1 MLSLPIQPLIL
12 HVYHR
17 LGTRSMRKK
26 MVEGPEG
33 EGRKAGLL
41 FPVIFNRMA
50 KTPMTVRAVVKSMRP
65 AQWTKNLFVFAALIF
80 SQRFFSA
87 PLLLKTAG
95 AFLSFCV
102 ISGAFYIFN
111 DLRDREEDRAH
122 PKKSQRP
129 IAKGEISPSEALAL
143 FGVLAAAALAMAFL
157 LGRGFFWAVL
167 VYFFLQ
173 IAYSLRL
180 KQVVILDIFV
190 IAAGFVIRV
199 VAGGLVIGVP
209 ISSWLLIC
217 ATLLALLLSMG
228 KRRHELLLLEN
239 KAIEHRPILKE
250 YSAYLLDQMIAVVTA
265 STLIAYCLYTISPE
279 TVDKFG
285 TSHLIWTTPFVLYG
299 IFRYL
304 YLVHLKGKGGSP
316 EEIIIQDRP
325 MLVNIVLWIG
335 AVILVLYLRK

>member
-1 MLSLPIQPLIL
+1 
-12 HVYHR
+12 
-17 LGTRSMRKK
+17 
-26 MVEGPEG
+26 
-33 EGRKAGLL
+33 
-41 FPVIFNRMA
+41 
-50 KTPMTVRAVVKSMRP
+50 MTISAVVRSVRP

-80 SQRFFSA
+80 AREFFSF

-95 AFLSFCV
+95 AFFAFCV
-102 ISGAFYIFN
+102 VSGAFYIFN

-129 IAKGEISPSEALAL
+129 IAKGEISTGEALIL
-143 FGVLAAAALAMAFL
+143 FFLLAAIGLAAAFF
-157 LGRGFFWAVL
+157 LGRNFFLAVAI
-167 VYFFLQ
+167 YFLLQ

-199 VAGGLVIGVP
+199 VAGGLVISVP

-217 ATLLALLLSMG
+217 TTLLALLLSMG
-228 KRRHELLLLEN
+228 KRRHELTLLEN
-239 KAIEHRPILKE
+239 RATEHRPILKE

-265 STLIAYCLYTISPE
+265 STLIAYCLYTISDE
-279 TVDKFG
+279 TIQKFG
-285 TSHLIWTTPFVLYG
+285 TTNLIWTAPFVLYG

-316 EEIIIQDRP
+316 EEIIIHDRP
-325 MLVNIVLWIG
+325 MLLNIMLWIG
-335 AVILVLYLRK
+335 TVILVLYLRK

>member
-1 MLSLPIQPLIL
+1 
-12 HVYHR
+12 
-17 LGTRSMRKK
+17 
-26 MVEGPEG
+26 
-33 EGRKAGLL
+33 
-41 FPVIFNRMA
+41 
-50 KTPMTVRAVVKSMRP
+50 MTLTAMTIRAVVKSMRP

-80 SQRFFSA
+80 AQKFFSA
-87 PLLLKTAG
+87 PLLVKTAG
-95 AFLSFCV
+95 AFFSFCL

-129 IAKGEISPSEALAL
+129 IARGEIRPSEALIL
-143 FGVLAAAALAMAFL
+143 FLVIAAAGLAAA
-157 LGRGFFWAVL
+157 
-167 VYFFLQ
+167 FFLEFKFFLAVVAYLFLQ
-173 IAYSLRL
+173 LAYSLKL

-199 VAGGLVIGVP
+199 VAGGLVIAVP

-217 ATLLALLLSMG
+217 TTLLALLLSMG
-228 KRRHELLLLEN
+228 KRRHELILLEE

-265 STLIAYCLYTISPE
+265 STLIAYCLYTISQE

-285 TSHLIWTTPFVLYG
+285 TSHLVWTAPFVLYG

-316 EEIIIQDRP
+316 EEIILQDKP
-325 MLVNIVLWIG
+325 MLLNIVLWIL
-335 AVILVLYLRK
+335 AVLLVVYLRK